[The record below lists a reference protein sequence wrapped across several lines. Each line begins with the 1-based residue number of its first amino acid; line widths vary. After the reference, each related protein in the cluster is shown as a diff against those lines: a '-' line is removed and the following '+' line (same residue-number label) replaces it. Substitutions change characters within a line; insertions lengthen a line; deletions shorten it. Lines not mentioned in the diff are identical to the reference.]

1 MISVLGMLS
10 ELASIEDV
18 MQKLGR
24 VTTNPDLL
32 PEAAEQVIDDA
43 ASYEVNGGS
52 SLCLATPPST
62 PTSSMGSRQSS
73 MCSIASISS
82 SRAQSENEP
91 MSPSRSSVTSV
102 TSMDQIVTRHR
113 SFNQYD
119 FASLRRGQK
128 NGSISS
134 PYNGGDS
141 YVASE
146 RPNSA
151 LSASVSCLI
160 VAKLGTD
167 TKKLHGQDFGTH

>member
-1 MISVLGMLS
+1 MASLKPIIDEELGMLS

-62 PTSSMGSRQSS
+62 PSGSQMGSRQSS

-82 SRAQSENEP
+82 ARPESECLIP
-91 MSPSRSSVTSV
+91 MSPSRQSVTSV
-102 TSMDQIVTRHR
+102 DQIVTRHR

-128 NGSISS
+128 NGGIISS
-134 PYNGGDS
+134 MYNGGDGG
-141 YVASE
+141 YTASD
-146 RPNSA
+146 RPTSA
-151 LSASVSCLI
+151 LSASVS
-160 VAKLGTD
+160 
-167 TKKLHGQDFGTH
+167 F

>member
-1 MISVLGMLS
+1 MASLKPIIDEELGMLS

-62 PTSSMGSRQSS
+62 PSGSQMGSRQSS

-82 SRAQSENEP
+82 ASVRPESECLIP
-91 MSPSRSSVTSV
+91 MSPSRQSVTSV
-102 TSMDQIVTRHR
+102 DQIVTRHR

-128 NGSISS
+128 NGSIISS
-134 PYNGGDS
+134 MYNGGDG
-141 YVASE
+141 YTASSD
-146 RPNSA
+146 RPTSA
-151 LSASVSCLI
+151 LSASVSFWTLASTTI
-160 VAKLGTD
+160 LW
-167 TKKLHGQDFGTH
+167 

>member
-1 MISVLGMLS
+1 MLS

-73 MCSIASISS
+73 MCSIASI
-82 SRAQSENEP
+82 R
-91 MSPSRSSVTSV
+91 
-102 TSMDQIVTRHR
+102 
-113 SFNQYD
+113 YD
-119 FASLRRGQK
+119 F
-128 NGSISS
+128 I
-134 PYNGGDS
+134 
-141 YVASE
+141 
-146 RPNSA
+146 
-151 LSASVSCLI
+151 
-160 VAKLGTD
+160 
-167 TKKLHGQDFGTH
+167 